1 MLQKY
6 NRYIF
11 SLVVLVALVTGMCG
25 ASFVF
30 AQGQSHN
37 VAKVGSGASAVP
49 AIAPLV
55 SMHTVDM
62 QNVPAASPGSL
73 NPPPRTMRWPLGI
86 NPAVYAQLKAA
97 AAHNTNAPLDPHP
110 YPATATDSPSPNT
123 PLLTGKFAGMANAS
137 SICPYWGSCLHPDMA
152 LGASP
157 SWVLQGVNESFA
169 VYSTTGS
176 LQPGWPKNYQSFFG
190 VPSPGSC
197 DPRGPYM
204 VDVRAFYDPADGRF
218 WAAMLQDEGTFG
230 YNNCPFKSL
239 YWIAVSQTSNP
250 NGAWNVYA
258 FDMARGTNS
267 AADYTQFGFD
277 SQAIYFSSDMLD
289 PTGNTFRYAE
299 VFAANKAKMEAGSAV
314 TAQGFTQLKVNGIL
328 VDSVQP
334 VETEALGSGAPGAEL
349 FINTFN
355 INSSRCSSGCKGVVV
370 WAFANPLGTPSL
382 SDVVVSTSTYTMP
395 PNADEPGC
403 TRCIETFD
411 SRIGGT
417 PVYTNGKI
425 SFGFETGVNNGT
437 QVVPGIFWA
446 QIKPTLS
453 GGTITGGTVYQ
464 SGLISFSGDRAA
476 SYSALMPDKNNNL
489 FMVVNTMSS
498 TIDPSSMYTA
508 RRSTDALGTFE
519 KGKFIIQS
527 TTPKTRPAYGDFAAT
542 SYDGSAT
549 NNIWLAS
556 EYSGSNGDWAT
567 IIAETH
573 F

>member
-1 MLQKY
+1 
-6 NRYIF
+6 
-11 SLVVLVALVTGMCG
+11 
-25 ASFVF
+25 
-30 AQGQSHN
+30 
-37 VAKVGSGASAVP
+37 
-49 AIAPLV
+49 
-55 SMHTVDM
+55 
-62 QNVPAASPGSL
+62 
-73 NPPPRTMRWPLGI
+73 
-86 NPAVYAQLKAA
+86 
-97 AAHNTNAPLDPHP
+97 
-110 YPATATDSPSPNT
+110 
-123 PLLTGKFAGMANAS
+123 
-137 SICPYWGSCLHPDMA
+137 
-152 LGASP
+152 
-157 SWVLQGVNESFA
+157 
-169 VYSTTGS
+169 
-176 LQPGWPKNYQSFFG
+176 
-190 VPSPGSC
+190 
-197 DPRGPYM
+197 M